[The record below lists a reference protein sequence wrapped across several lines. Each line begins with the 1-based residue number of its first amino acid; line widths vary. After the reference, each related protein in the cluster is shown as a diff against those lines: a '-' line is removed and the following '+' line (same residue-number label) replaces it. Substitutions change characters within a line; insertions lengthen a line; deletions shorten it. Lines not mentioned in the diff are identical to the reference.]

1 MSVLYEPVQWNR
13 AKVFY
18 DIVVLAMVTVYI
30 LLFLKVAPMWA
41 PEAQN
46 TDYPIQRM
54 RAFGTCAFLLMTVVL
69 CIGPLARFDRRFLPV
84 LYNRRHL
91 GVITAA
97 VAFTHAAF
105 VIDWYFNYSPTSPY
119 VGLLVS
125 NTSYGQLIGF
135 PFEAFGIF
143 ALLVLIILAA
153 TSHDFWLKFLSP
165 STWKALHMSI
175 YAAYAAVVAHVALG
189 YLQSGDNGAF
199 VVVTLVSVP
208 LVTLLHVAAAWR
220 DAREEAQQSE
230 AVQSGKAVNWMEI
243 GDPEAIADGRA
254 KIVMLDNGEKVAV
267 FRHGDKL
274 SALTNACAHQNGP
287 LGEGRIVDGCVTC
300 PWHGFQYR
308 PEDGCAPAPFTEKVA
323 TYRLK
328 LDSDRLYLD
337 PASNPPGT
345 FVEPVSSPLAR
356 RGEVA

>member
-1 MSVLYEPVQWNR
+1 
-13 AKVFY
+13 
-18 DIVVLAMVTVYI
+18 
-30 LLFLKVAPMWA
+30 
-41 PEAQN
+41 
-46 TDYPIQRM
+46 
-54 RAFGTCAFLLMTVVL
+54 
-69 CIGPLARFDRRFLPV
+69 
-84 LYNRRHL
+84 
-91 GVITAA
+91 
-97 VAFTHAAF
+97 
-105 VIDWYFNYSPTSPY
+105 
-119 VGLLVS
+119 
-125 NTSYGQLIGF
+125 
-135 PFEAFGIF
+135 
-143 ALLVLIILAA
+143 
-153 TSHDFWLKFLSP
+153 
-165 STWKALHMSI
+165 
-175 YAAYAAVVAHVALG
+175 
-189 YLQSGDNGAF
+189 
-199 VVVTLVSVP
+199 VTLVSVP

>member
-13 AKVFY
+13 SKIFY
-18 DIVVLAMVTVYI
+18 DIVVLAMVAAYV
-30 LLFLKVAPMWA
+30 LLFLKVAPNWSA
-41 PEAQN
+41 GAQG

-54 RAFGTCAFLLMTVVL
+54 RAFGTCAFLLLTVVL
-69 CIGPLARFDRRFLPV
+69 CIGPLARFDRRFLPL

-105 VIDWYFNYSPTSPY
+105 VIDWYFNFSPTDPY

-125 NTSYGQLIGF
+125 NTSYGQVIGF

-143 ALLVLIILAA
+143 ALFVLIILAA

-165 STWKALHMSI
+165 PTWKALHMSI
-175 YAAYAAVVAHVALG
+175 YVAYAAVVAHIALG
-189 YLQSGDNGAF
+189 YLQSGDNGPF
-199 VVVTLVSVP
+199 VVVTVLSVAI
-208 LVTLLHVAAAWR
+208 VTLLHVAAASR
-220 DAREEAQQSE
+220 DAREEAQQTG
-230 AVQSGKAVNWMEI
+230 ALQGIDAADWLEI
-243 GDPEAIADGRA
+243 GDPATIADGRA
-254 KIVMLDNGEKVAV
+254 KIVMLDNGEKVAI
-267 FRHGDKL
+267 FRHGSKL

-328 LDSDRLYLD
+328 LDGDRLYLD
-337 PASNPPGT
+337 PAANPPGT
-345 FVEPVSSPLAR
+345 HVEPVMSPLEGQ
-356 RGEVA
+356 GEAA